1 MIWFLGGHSAGEN
14 ESPVEE
20 CAECLFVEGVE
31 SGGTNELSP
40 HVLGKGGRIILNE
53 LNRTGEYKDR
63 HLFGRRGWLWSL
75 NLQEPGA
82 VLWNRAL
89 GVLPLRQSQCALGPQ
104 RSRPTGNGPVFHFF
118 FIPKT
123 TLLGIVWKIMF
134 SSLPIQSYQARY
146 GLLPVSP
153 QRSLGRP
160 SQCSSGPRGGG
171 QFREGGRK
179 LSLPASLSL
188 GGRPS
193 ASFTPISCGCRQLW
207 RKAEKKVQVW
217 VRDRYSEIRVPLPPC
232 NNWPAACSCPLT
244 KVSLV

>member
-1 MIWFLGGHSAGEN
+1 MSSTEPGNTRIGTCLGGEVGYGPLTSRNLALCCGTGLWEYCPYHNPSALWDLSAPDPRGM
-14 ESPVEE
+14 
-20 CAECLFVEGVE
+20 ALF
-31 SGGTNELSP
+31 S
-40 HVLGKGGRIILNE
+40 I
-53 LNRTGEYKDR
+53 
-63 HLFGRRGWLWSL
+63 
-75 NLQEPGA
+75 
-82 VLWNRAL
+82 
-89 GVLPLRQSQCALGPQ
+89 
-104 RSRPTGNGPVFHFF
+104 FF

-153 QRSLGRP
+153 QSSLGRP

-188 GGRPS
+188 GGRPL

-217 VRDRYSEIRVPLPPC
+217 VRDRYSEICVPLPPC

-244 KVSLV
+244 KVSPV